1 MALVP
6 LRAKWSNQLT
16 TGESVSFVIETKAL
30 QACNAIY
37 DPVFRFHNIGTEAFD
52 LEIEYTL
59 DLGSGTD
66 DPLNSGTYTNVVV
79 SASVMAGAMYD
90 YSFGGQQLDGNTAI
104 KVTHVVTVTNSGV
117 LTQIFHAVLSGHA
130 EVQTQFSA
138 GQVTFS

>member
-6 LRAKWSNQLT
+6 IRAKWSNQLT

-30 QACNAIY
+30 QACKTLLA
-37 DPVFRFHNIGTEAFD
+37 PLFRFHNVGTETFD
-52 LEIEYTL
+52 LEIQYIL

-79 SASVMAGAMYD
+79 SVPVAAGAMYD
-90 YSFGGQQLDGNTAI
+90 YDFGGQQLDSNTAI
-104 KVTHVVTVTNSGV
+104 KVTHVVTVTNNGASS
-117 LTQIFHAVLSGHA
+117 QIFHAVLSGHT